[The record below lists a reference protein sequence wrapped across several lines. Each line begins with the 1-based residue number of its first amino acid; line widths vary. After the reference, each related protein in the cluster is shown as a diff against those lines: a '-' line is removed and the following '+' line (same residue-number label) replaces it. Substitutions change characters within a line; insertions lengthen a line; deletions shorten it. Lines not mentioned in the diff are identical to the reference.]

1 MWRGQWCSDTAGVE
15 NILLTASSKTKS
27 KSKKHVK
34 EKQEAKKLN
43 ISRGKDLA
51 EEVEG
56 IRAEEETKLISKP
69 FRRQAMAVNVVCNFL
84 VSIFILNQNE
94 PPFSQTS
101 FQLGFDTKNQSVLHL
116 ASDFI

>member
-1 MWRGQWCSDTAGVE
+1 MSM
-15 NILLTASSKTKS
+15 
-27 KSKKHVK
+27 KHVK

-56 IRAEEETKLISKP
+56 IRAEEEAKLISKP

-94 PPFSQTS
+94 PPSFLTN
-101 FQLGFDTKNQSVLHL
+101 FQL
-116 ASDFI
+116 DFEIRNG

>member
-1 MWRGQWCSDTAGVE
+1 M
-15 NILLTASSKTKS
+15 
-27 KSKKHVK
+27 K

-43 ISRGKDLA
+43 ISRDKDLA

-84 VSIFILNQNE
+84 VSIFIPNQSE
-94 PPFSQTS
+94 PPFSLTN
-101 FQLGFDTKNQSVLHL
+101 FQL
-116 ASDFI
+116 DFEIPNG

>member
-27 KSKKHVK
+27 KKHVR

-69 FRRQAMAVNVVCNFL
+69 FRRQALAVNAFCNFL

-94 PPFSQTS
+94 PPFSLTN
-101 FQLGFDTKNQSVLHL
+101 FQL
-116 ASDFI
+116 DFEIPND

>member
-51 EEVEG
+51 EVEG
-56 IRAEEETKLISKP
+56 IRAEEERKLISKP
-69 FRRQAMAVNVVCNFL
+69 FRRQAMAVNVFCNFL
-84 VSIFILNQNE
+84 VPIFILNENE
-94 PPFSQTS
+94 PPFSLTS
-101 FQLGFDTKNQSVLHL
+101 NLILRFQM
-116 ASDFI
+116 I

>member
-51 EEVEG
+51 EEVER

-69 FRRQAMAVNVVCNFL
+69 FRRQAMAVNVFCNFL
-84 VSIFILNQNE
+84 CQFLSSIKMNLHFL
-94 PPFSQTS
+94 QTIKRRGWLS
-101 FQLGFDTKNQSVLHL
+101 LANFQ
-116 ASDFI
+116 

>member
-27 KSKKHVK
+27 KSKKNVK

-56 IRAEEETKLISKP
+56 IRAEEERKLISKP
-69 FRRQAMAVNVVCNFL
+69 FRRQAMAVNVFCNFL
-84 VSIFILNQNE
+84 VSIFILNENE
-94 PPFSQTS
+94 PPFSLTS
-101 FQLGFDTKNQSVLHL
+101 NLILRFQM
-116 ASDFI
+116 I

>member
-27 KSKKHVK
+27 KSKKNVK

-51 EEVEG
+51 EVEG
-56 IRAEEETKLISKP
+56 IRAEEEAKLIS
-69 FRRQAMAVNVVCNFL
+69 
-84 VSIFILNQNE
+84 
-94 PPFSQTS
+94 
-101 FQLGFDTKNQSVLHL
+101 
-116 ASDFI
+116 

>member
-27 KSKKHVK
+27 KSKKNVK

-51 EEVEG
+51 EVEG
-56 IRAEEETKLISKP
+56 IRAEEEKKLISKP
-69 FRRQAMAVNVVCNFL
+69 FRRQAMAVNVFCNFL

-101 FQLGFDTKNQSVLHL
+101 FQLGFDTKHQSVLHF
-116 ASDFI
+116 ASDCI

>member
-27 KSKKHVK
+27 KSNKHVK
-34 EKQEAKKLN
+34 VKQEAKKLN

-69 FRRQAMAVNVVCNFL
+69 FRRQAMAVNAFCNFL
-84 VSIFILNQNE
+84 LSIFILNQNE
-94 PPFSQTS
+94 PPFSLTN
-101 FQLGFDTKNQSVLHL
+101 FQL
-116 ASDFI
+116 DFEIPND

>member
-15 NILLTASSKTKS
+15 NILLTASSNS
-27 KSKKHVK
+27 KRHEK

-69 FRRQAMAVNVVCNFL
+69 LRRQALAVNAFCIFL
-84 VSIFILNQNE
+84 LSIFILNQNE
-94 PPFSQTS
+94 APFSPN
-101 FQLGFDTKNQSVLHL
+101 D
-116 ASDFI
+116 

>member
-27 KSKKHVK
+27 KSKKNVK

-56 IRAEEETKLISKP
+56 IRAEEEKKLISKP
-69 FRRQAMAVNVVCNFL
+69 FRRQAMAVNVFCNFL
-84 VSIFILNQNE
+84 VSIFIPYQSE
-94 PPFSQTS
+94 PPFSLTN
-101 FQLGFDTKNQSVLHL
+101 FQL
-116 ASDFI
+116 DFESPND